1 MMLEQMPATMVA
13 RLRYE
18 AAATRMM
25 VALRRWSGTIA
36 RTSRESRR
44 AIRMAGN
51 GLPSGAKEKLSLRL
65 PVAGSCQDS
74 ALE

>member
-1 MMLEQMPATMVA
+1 MLEQMPATMVA

-25 VALRRWSGTIA
+25 VALRALGGTIA
-36 RTSRESRR
+36 DQPRIPA

-51 GLPSGAKEKLSLRL
+51 GLPLGAKEKLSLRL